1 MPKTVSQAL
10 YRNFLGNSP
19 DWYKLTIL
27 GFLIANPVLLTT
39 FGGVVTGWILIVE
52 FIFTLAMAL
61 KCYPLPAGGLLAL
74 EAVFLG
80 MTSPAMVYHEAKDNF
95 AVILLLIFM
104 VAGIYFMKDLL
115 QFTFT
120 KILTKIRSK
129 IIISLL
135 FCFAGAFLSA
145 FLDALTVTAVIIAV
159 AYGFYN
165 VYHRYASG
173 KGAGG
178 DHDLGD
184 DETVKEMEREDLLTF
199 RAYLRNLMMHG
210 AVGTALGGV
219 CTLVGEPQNLLIGEK
234 MGWHFMEFFWMI
246 TPVSIPVLVVGL
258 LTCAA
263 VEQFKL
269 FGYGARL
276 PGNVRSVLLE
286 EATRR
291 DEARGAKG
299 RAQLIIQA
307 FAAVWLIL
315 ALAMHLAEVGVIGL
329 SVIVLLTSL
338 CGTTDEHAIG
348 HAFRE
353 ALPFTALLVVFFTIV
368 AVIHDQHLF
377 APVIH
382 SVLSLSGKMQLV
394 AYYAANGVLS
404 AISDNVFVATVYIN
418 DTLAAAR
425 LTADQL
431 QALLNVL
438 NSIPGDLYASVSAA
452 IAHATPDTLV
462 SAVNAVA
469 GVPADLGQHLAS
481 AMASV
486 HPTQFD
492 DLAHVMELTGGQDI
506 GAWLRTMNLGMEA
519 HHLNQLAVAINT
531 GTNIPSVAT
540 PNGQAAFL
548 FLLTSALAP
557 VIRLSY
563 GRMVMLALPYTITM
577 SITGLVATWYM
588 PQVYTWMV
596 HALGIIEHSDVV
608 LPVGM
613 ALGMH

>member
-1 MPKTVSQAL
+1 MATRTVSEAL
-10 YRNFLGNSP
+10 YKNFLGNSP
-19 DWYKLTIL
+19 EWYKLTIL
-27 GFLIANPVLLTT
+27 GFLIANPILLSVA
-39 FGGVVTGWILIVE
+39 GGTVTGWVLIVE

-61 KCYPLPAGGLLAL
+61 KCYPLPAGGLLAM

-80 MTSPAMVYHEAKDNF
+80 MTSGATVYHEAKDNF

-165 VYHRYASG
+165 VYHRYVSG
-173 KGAGG
+173 KPTG
-178 DHDLGD
+178 DHDLS
-184 DETVKEMEREDLLTF
+184 DEAALKDMAQEDLKQF
-199 RAYLRNLMMHG
+199 RGYLRNLMMHG

-234 MGWHFMEFFWMI
+234 MGWHFANFFYLVS
-246 TPVSIPVLVVGL
+246 PVSIPVLIVGL
-258 LTCAA
+258 LTCVAL
-263 VEQFKL
+263 EKFKL
-269 FGYGARL
+269 FTYGFQL

-291 DEARGAKG
+291 DSARGKRG
-299 RAQLIIQA
+299 RAQLVIQA
-307 FAAVWLIL
+307 CTGVWLVL
-315 ALAMHLAEVGVIGL
+315 ALALHLAEVGLIGL
-329 SVIVLLTSL
+329 SVIVILTSL

-348 HAFRE
+348 NAFRE

-377 APVIH
+377 APIIH
-382 SVLSLSGKMQLV
+382 AVLSLSGKMQLV
-394 AYYAANGVLS
+394 AYYGANGILS
-404 AISDNVFVATVYIN
+404 SISDNVFVATVYIT
-418 DTLAAAR
+418 DTLNAAR
-425 LTADQL
+425 LNADQL
-431 QALLNVL
+431 QALVGAIQA
-438 NSIPGDLYASVSAA
+438 IPADALGLVADAVSK
-452 IAHATPDTLV
+452 ATPETLNGLATV
-462 SAVNAVA
+462 VTA
-469 GVPADLGQHLAS
+469 VPADALHNLA
-481 AMASV
+481 AALAPVDATELKDVAEVIRQAASGEV
-486 HPTQFD
+486 VGT
-492 DLAHVMELTGGQDI
+492 
-506 GAWLRTMNLGMEA
+506 LRNMNLLMPAE
-519 HHLNQLAVAINT
+519 HLNQLAVAINT

-548 FLLTSALAP
+548 FLLTSSLAP

-563 GRMVMLALPYTITM
+563 GRMVWLALPYTITM

-588 PQVYTWMV
+588 PITYAWLVDFLNIGHLV
-596 HALGIIEHSDVV
+596 H
-608 LPVGM
+608 
-613 ALGMH
+613 